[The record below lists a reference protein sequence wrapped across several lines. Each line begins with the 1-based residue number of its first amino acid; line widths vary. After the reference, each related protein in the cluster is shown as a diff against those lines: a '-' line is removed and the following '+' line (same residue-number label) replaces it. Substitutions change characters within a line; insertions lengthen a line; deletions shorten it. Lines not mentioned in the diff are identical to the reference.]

1 MYSCK
6 YPHLFSPIIL
16 ANTYFKNRIFA
27 SPQGTSH
34 STYGNLPTDQTIA
47 FYERKAMGGAAAVCV
62 GDAVVDS
69 EIGMGNGPHF
79 KLDCRE
85 GSVHLNR
92 MARDINKHGAVSS
105 IELNHCGSSARR
117 SFEMGHTI
125 YGAVATRTDNFHSV
139 KDLHAEEMPPEI
151 IERTIQKFADAAFAA
166 KRAGF
171 GMVTIHG
178 GHGWLITQFMHPT
191 NNRLDEW
198 GGSMENRMRFP
209 LAVCDAIRKKCGK
222 NFVIEMR
229 ISGSEVYQGGYDLDY
244 GVEIAKRL
252 DGHLDLIHV
261 SAGCHEVDEVF
272 TVTHPSMFLADGVN
286 VKYAAEIKKH
296 VRTPVATV
304 GSLSDPEMME
314 EIIASGKA
322 DVVELARQ
330 LLADPDMPNK
340 ARTGHEN
347 DINQCLRCLAC
358 FSHLMNG
365 EDYSCAINPR
375 MGFCVDEKFGRT
387 EPVRSKK
394 ILVVGGGV
402 GGMTAALTAA
412 EAGHEVIL
420 CEKEDHLGGVLRCES
435 DVPFKKH
442 MEDYLDRQSER
453 IARSA
458 IDVRLN
464 TEVTPAYAEGIGAD
478 AIICSIGTRA
488 FVPAIPG
495 IDGKNVVSAEDVY
508 RDYTRTDENVVILGG
523 GLVGTELSVYLG
535 MRGRKVTLLEMA
547 PELNYGDNKLH
558 GQALG
563 LQYPKYGIRICT
575 GTKALEITDEGVWA
589 EKDGERIFYPA
600 DTVVT
605 ALGLTPLREEALALR
620 ECAPDFYLVGDALAA
635 GTIREANWSAYNA
648 VLDIGRLRD

>member
-1 MYSCK
+1 MYDCK

-34 STYGNLPTDQTIA
+34 STFGNLPTDQCIA
-47 FYERKAMGGAAAVCV
+47 FYERKAIGGAAAVCV

-69 EIGMGNGPHF
+69 ELGMGNGPHF
-79 KLDCRE
+79 KLDSRV

-92 MARDINKHGAVSS
+92 LARDINKHGAVSS

-117 SFEMGHTI
+117 SFEMGNRI
-125 YGAVATRTDNFHSV
+125 YGAIAKDTVNFHA
-139 KDLHAEEMPPEI
+139 DIPNLHADEMPPEI
-151 IERTIQKFADAAFAA
+151 IERTIQKFADAAYFA
-166 KRAGF
+166 KRSGF

-191 NNRLDEW
+191 NNRKDEW

-209 LAVCDAIRKKCGK
+209 IAVCDAIRKKCGN

-229 ISGSEVYQGGYDLDY
+229 ISGSEVYDGGYDLDY

-272 TVTHPSMFLADGVN
+272 TVTHPNMFLDDGVN

-330 LLADPDMPNK
+330 FLADPDTPNK
-340 ARTGHEN
+340 ARLGRES
-347 DINQCLRCLAC
+347 DINQCLRCLSC
-358 FSHLMNG
+358 FSNLMGG
-365 EDYSCAINPR
+365 EEYSCAINPK
-375 MGFCVDEKFGRT
+375 MGFCVDEKFADNT
-387 EPVRSKK
+387 PRSKK
-394 ILVVGGGV
+394 KMLVVGGGIA
-402 GGMTAALTAA
+402 GMTAALTAA

-420 CEKEDHLGGVLRCES
+420 CEKSDRLGGVLRCEEA
-435 DVPFKKH
+435 VPFKKH
-442 MEDYLDRQSER
+442 LDAYLDAQSER
-453 IARSA
+453 VAKSSVE
-458 IDVRLN
+458 VRLN
-464 TEVTPAYAEGIGAD
+464 TEVTPEYAERVNAD
-478 AIICSIGTRA
+478 AIICCIGARP
-488 FVPAIPG
+488 FVPELPG
-495 IDGKNVVSAEDVY
+495 IHGSNVVSAEAVY
-508 RDYTRTDENVVILGG
+508 RDHTLAGDTVVILGG

-535 MRGRKVTLLEMA
+535 MQGKKCTVLEMA
-547 PELNYGDNKLH
+547 PALNYGGNFLQ

-563 LQYPKYGIRICT
+563 LQYPKYGIQICT
-575 GTKALEITDEGVWA
+575 GTRAVEITDEGVWA
-589 EKDGERIFYPA
+589 EKDGEKLLFKA
-600 DTVVT
+600 DTVIT
-605 ALGLTPLREEALALR
+605 AMGMKPLHSEALALHD
-620 ECAPDFYLVGDALAA
+620 CAPDFYLVGDAAA
-635 GTIREANWSAYNA
+635 ARTIREANWSAYQA
-648 VLDIGRLRD
+648 VLDAGKL

>member
-1 MYSCK
+1 MYNCK

-34 STYGNLPTDQTIA
+34 STFGNLPTDQCIA
-47 FYERKAMGGAAAVCV
+47 FYERKAIGGAASVCV

-69 EIGMGNGPHF
+69 ELGMGNGPHF
-79 KLDCRE
+79 KLDSRA

-92 MARDINKHGAVSS
+92 LARDINKHGAVSS

-117 SFEMGHTI
+117 SFEMGNTI
-125 YGAVATRTDNFHSV
+125 YGAIAKDTVNFHA
-139 KDLHAEEMPPEI
+139 DIPNLHAEEMPPEI
-151 IERTIQKFADAAFAA
+151 IERTILKFADAAYFA
-166 KRAGF
+166 KRSGF

-191 NNRLDEW
+191 NNRKDEW

-209 LAVCDAIRKKCGK
+209 IAVCDAIRKKCGS

-229 ISGSEVYQGGYDLDY
+229 ISGSEVYDGGYDLDY

-272 TVTHPSMFLADGVN
+272 TVTHPNMFLDDGVN

-296 VRTPVATV
+296 VSTPVATV

-340 ARTGHEN
+340 ARLGRES
-347 DINQCLRCLAC
+347 DINQCLRCLSC
-358 FSHLMNG
+358 FSNLMGG
-365 EDYSCAINPR
+365 EDYSCAINPK
-375 MGFCVDEKFGRT
+375 MGFCVDEKFADNT
-387 EPVRSKK
+387 PKSTKK

-412 EAGHEVIL
+412 EYGHEVIL
-420 CEKEDHLGGVLRCES
+420 CEKSDQLGGALRCES
-435 DVPFKKH
+435 AVPFKKH
-442 MEDYLDRQSER
+442 MDEYLNKQSAR
-453 IARSA
+453 IAKSA
-458 IDVRLN
+458 VDVRLN
-464 TEVTPAYAEGIGAD
+464 TEVTPEYAEAVGAD
-478 AIICSIGTRA
+478 AIICSVGASA
-488 FVPAIPG
+488 FVPEIPG
-495 IDGKNVVSAEDVY
+495 VHGKTVISAEDVY
-508 RDYTRTDENVVILGG
+508 RDYTRTGENVVILGG
-523 GLVGTELSVYLG
+523 GLVGTELSIYLG
-535 MRGRKVTLLEMA
+535 MMGRKVTLLEMA
-547 PELNYGDNKLH
+547 PQLNYGHNFLH
-558 GQALG
+558 GQAIG
-563 LQYPKYGIRICT
+563 LQYPKYGIQVCT
-575 GTKALEITDEGVWA
+575 DTKAVEITDEGVWA
-589 EKDGERIFYPA
+589 ERDGKKIFYPA
-600 DTVVT
+600 DSVVT
-605 ALGLTPLREEALALR
+605 ALGMKPRMDVALSLHD
-620 ECAPDFYLVGDALAA
+620 CAPDFYLVGDARAA
-635 GTIREANWSAYNA
+635 DTIREANWAAYNA
-648 VLDIGRLRD
+648 VLDIGKL